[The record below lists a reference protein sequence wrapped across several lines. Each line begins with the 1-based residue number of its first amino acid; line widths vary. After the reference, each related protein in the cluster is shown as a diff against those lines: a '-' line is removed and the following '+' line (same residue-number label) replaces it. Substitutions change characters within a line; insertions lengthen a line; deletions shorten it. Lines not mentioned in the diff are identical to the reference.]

1 MTNVLK
7 AQSFGHISQR
17 KVSVNVA
24 TMSILEHNFSVLTNH
39 DAAAHNSNKTAVLI
53 NHSIKESDFF
63 FMIARLGIFQS
74 QMTKTILCLNRKEAW
89 EKKSRKAGYAV
100 LRGRAL

>member
-24 TMSILEHNFSVLTNH
+24 TMSTLEHNFSVLTNH

-63 FMIARLGIFQS
+63 FHDSKARNIS
-74 QMTKTILCLNRKEAW
+74 VPND
-89 EKKSRKAGYAV
+89 
-100 LRGRAL
+100 

>member
-1 MTNVLK
+1 MN
-7 AQSFGHISQR
+7 I
-17 KVSVNVA
+17 A

-53 NHSIKESDFF
+53 NHSIKESDIFFF
-63 FMIARLGIFQS
+63 FMIAMLGIFQS

-89 EKKSRKAGYAV
+89 EKMKESWICYA
-100 LRGRAL
+100 